1 MDWVKPKKER
11 TAATAMV
18 DEGEAGGQIK
28 KMSATSKTSST
39 ASAWLESLCQENIAF
54 LQQSLPVVRPARGR
68 SRPVRSVAVLATT
81 LQWGVGTLEAEIE
94 EGSEVLHRLTQVL
107 ANILIVPGDSIAA
120 ETNQAAASQLQL
132 KTSENIARWLIRC
145 LPVHGSDPYVA
156 VSSVG
161 WVHGLRELGR
171 ELTPSLWLE
180 VLQSILTQIDR
191 AWSDPKPSSMFPWL
205 LWACE
210 APVALATQLI
220 PSGRKDRMVV
230 EALDR
235 LAKLLE
241 SVVADPTPW
250 LARGA
255 RNVRALLASVIRTR
269 WAANKLGV
277 REWNKKQQ
285 RGLAQLTEIALG
297 LTATDGRPMLVDWDL
312 GADEPDLWQALVE
325 LCPTAKTLPI
335 TLQAVM
341 ENRSERR
348 RLPRKD
354 IKATKTRTIS
364 RKLLGEPGRYFEKA
378 EMATMRRTW
387 EQSGCRLAIDFAR
400 DPMWLDCL
408 GSGGRRL
415 LSGEWDIAIRK
426 DGRLLETDVAWSE
439 VCWFSDDDVDYL
451 ELEAAVE
458 HECKVQR
465 QLILIREEGLMLFA
479 DALLAEH
486 AAHWSIESSWEL
498 APDIDCRSAEK
509 SHEAELFLR
518 DDPATRQAL
527 LLPLSLPEW
536 RRQPSGGK
544 LYEELGRLILR
555 HETQGKR
562 LYSPL
567 ALVSRKSLRDL
578 PFTWR
583 RLTVAEDLVI
593 QPAEVAQA
601 FRLQLGAQQLVFY
614 RSLAQPVRRSALGLH
629 LNSEFYAGRFDS
641 EDTAYEAIVEISSD
655 E

>member
-1 MDWVKPKKER
+1 
-11 TAATAMV
+11 
-18 DEGEAGGQIK
+18 
-28 KMSATSKTSST
+28 
-39 ASAWLESLCQENIAF
+39 
-54 LQQSLPVVRPARGR
+54 
-68 SRPVRSVAVLATT
+68 
-81 LQWGVGTLEAEIE
+81 
-94 EGSEVLHRLTQVL
+94 
-107 ANILIVPGDSIAA
+107 
-120 ETNQAAASQLQL
+120 
-132 KTSENIARWLIRC
+132 
-145 LPVHGSDPYVA
+145 
-156 VSSVG
+156 
-161 WVHGLRELGR
+161 
-171 ELTPSLWLE
+171 
-180 VLQSILTQIDR
+180 
-191 AWSDPKPSSMFPWL
+191 MFPWL

>member
-1 MDWVKPKKER
+1 
-11 TAATAMV
+11 
-18 DEGEAGGQIK
+18 
-28 KMSATSKTSST
+28 
-39 ASAWLESLCQENIAF
+39 
-54 LQQSLPVVRPARGR
+54 
-68 SRPVRSVAVLATT
+68 
-81 LQWGVGTLEAEIE
+81 
-94 EGSEVLHRLTQVL
+94 
-107 ANILIVPGDSIAA
+107 
-120 ETNQAAASQLQL
+120 
-132 KTSENIARWLIRC
+132 
-145 LPVHGSDPYVA
+145 
-156 VSSVG
+156 
-161 WVHGLRELGR
+161 
-171 ELTPSLWLE
+171 
-180 VLQSILTQIDR
+180 
-191 AWSDPKPSSMFPWL
+191 
-205 LWACE
+205 
-210 APVALATQLI
+210 
-220 PSGRKDRMVV
+220 
-230 EALDR
+230 
-235 LAKLLE
+235 
-241 SVVADPTPW
+241 
-250 LARGA
+250 
-255 RNVRALLASVIRTR
+255 
-269 WAANKLGV
+269 
-277 REWNKKQQ
+277 
-285 RGLAQLTEIALG
+285 
-297 LTATDGRPMLVDWDL
+297 
-312 GADEPDLWQALVE
+312 
-325 LCPTAKTLPI
+325 
-335 TLQAVM
+335 
-341 ENRSERR
+341 
-348 RLPRKD
+348 
-354 IKATKTRTIS
+354 
-364 RKLLGEPGRYFEKA
+364 
-378 EMATMRRTW
+378 MATMRRTW